1 MVTKCDMCKEDATW
15 VRLTQFCGDHFFC
28 TKCAEKEK
36 NFKKEDPSYFF
47 WETIKVYMKREN
59 KMSNKKVS
67 KITGKIKD
75 INYISNVKMTKTLN
89 KDSFQVLAKVEL
101 TVIPEAMQDF
111 INLSGNKAVEKIYR
125 TIGKAVI
132 DKIKSDGK

>member
-1 MVTKCDMCKEDATW
+1 
-15 VRLTQFCGDHFFC
+15 
-28 TKCAEKEK
+28 
-36 NFKKEDPSYFF
+36 
-47 WETIKVYMKREN
+47 
-59 KMSNKKVS
+59 
-67 KITGKIKD
+67 
-75 INYISNVKMTKTLN
+75 
-89 KDSFQVLAKVEL
+89 L